1 MTHAYGSSL
10 DLLSTKHASRTELAL
25 CLLHL
30 ALKNL
35 RILRARGKV
44 CQAPTDYRYG
54 VHTEGYQRPE
64 RKLR

>member
-1 MTHAYGSSL
+1 
-10 DLLSTKHASRTELAL
+10 
-25 CLLHL
+25 
-30 ALKNL
+30 LKNL

-54 VHTEGYQRPE
+54 IHTEGYQRPE